1 LNEGCADS
9 APIFMHRRRTK
20 DTIAITIAMVCVPM
34 SLSAPAFSADRRKVV
49 VAQQLSLIRSP
60 DAPICVRNL
69 G

>member
-20 DTIAITIAMVCVPM
+20 DTIAIAIADGVRAV
-34 SLSAPAFSADRRKVV
+34 SLSASGFSADRRKVV

-60 DAPICVRNL
+60 DALISVRNL

>member
-1 LNEGCADS
+1 L
-9 APIFMHRRRTK
+9 RRFGTDFHAQGDGPK